1 MAETLLAREKYFKN
15 GRKPLW
21 ARKTLYGRQKCS
33 KDDSTPQSTA
43 KTLDYWENPSLC
55 GGQKPSIGGKPQPLR
70 MVEALKAHQES
81 SIGGKTT
88 ASKEG
93 TNPQSMEEA
102 LYGQP
107 RTIC

>member
-1 MAETLLAREKYFKN
+1 MDGKNALRTIVPLKAR
-15 GRKPLW
+15 
-21 ARKTLYGRQKCS
+21 
-33 KDDSTPQSTA
+33 
-43 KTLDYWENPSLC
+43 
-55 GGQKPSIGGKPQPLR
+55 QKPSIIGKIPPSVEGRNPLLSGKPHPLR

>member
-55 GGQKPSIGGKPQPLR
+55 GGQKPSI
-70 MVEALKAHQES
+70 V
-81 SIGGKTT
+81 GKTPPSKDGRNTQST
-88 ASKEG
+88 AG
-93 TNPQSMEEA
+93 T
-102 LYGQP
+102 LYSWENH
-107 RTIC
+107 CL